1 MKFYWHSRSTKSYH
15 LRDCCSVENV
25 EIYDY
30 DFDVEIF
37 SFEIAFSKLDE
48 EFTYIWIDVWK
59 NKNVVNDS
67 CGWTTDVSRVAS
79 RENEVVYSRGNRF
92 TDTGRRNSRVG
103 ISHPVR
109 RNQLDIPTSCSF
121 VIYTGRLRRK
131 TVERENPSEA
141 GVFFQP

>member
-1 MKFYWHSRSTKSYH
+1 M
-15 LRDCCSVENV
+15 DN
-25 EIYDY
+25 
-30 DFDVEIF
+30 
-37 SFEIAFSKLDE
+37 
-48 EFTYIWIDVWK
+48 
-59 NKNVVNDS
+59 
-67 CGWTTDVSRVAS
+67 DVSRVAS
-79 RENEVVYSRGNRF
+79 RENEVVYSTGNRF
-92 TDTGRRNSRVG
+92 TGRRNSRVG